1 MTLRNSEEQLKKHFE
16 ALAGERLPLWEDI
29 PDLELYMDQVVSIV
43 TDGLLPFNI
52 TESDIVLTPS
62 MVNNYVKKKVM
73 PAPVKKRYKRTH
85 IAYLFIILIAKSELQ
100 LKEINYLVERILAD
114 INSTSSDQDSDQEI
128 KKLYRTFHDMH
139 SQALEAVFSSSK
151 DSHTIIATINAS
163 EPSTRALFWICL
175 TSCARLRSIAQV
187 QQLAE
192 KE

>member
-1 MTLRNSEEQLKKHFE
+1 MTLRNSEEQLKKRFE

-73 PAPVKKRYKRTH
+73 PAPVKKRYRRTH

-128 KKLYRTFHDMH
+128 KKLYRIFHDMH

-151 DSHTIIATINAS
+151 DSHTIIAAINGS
-163 EPSTRALFWICL
+163 VPSTRALFWICL